1 MSSEK
6 SKILVICFTNLK
18 RDPRP
23 FRQLQF
29 LKEDYAVCAVG
40 RGDSQIEGVEY
51 IHTVPDI
58 HVQRNILAKTLH
70 RLARICE
77 TFQSE
82 FPLLEIR
89 YWTPEKVKIYR
100 QLAQR
105 DWDLVVANELSALPL
120 AVAVAKKAKAKVL
133 FDAHEYEPG
142 HSPGNISG
150 KMRFFQNRRINF
162 MLRHCLPYVDTMTTV
177 CEGIAGEYEKNFGEK
192 CYVITNA
199 PFYED
204 LQPSPTEENRI
215 ALIHHG
221 GTNPSRQVHN
231 MILLMDKLDKRFT
244 LDLMLVPVL
253 SAFSPSY
260 KKIVYL
266 AKRFERVRIRK
277 TVPMAE
283 IAASINKYDIGLYP
297 LPPASFNQR
306 MALPN
311 KLFEFIQARLA
322 VAIWPSPEMARIAN
336 KYECGVVAN
345 DFTLEAMAE
354 KLNRLTR
361 EEITC
366 FKENSHKAA
375 PLLCAETNQKLFLR
389 IVHDL
394 LGERI

>member
-6 SKILVICFTNLK
+6 SKILVICFSNLK

-40 RGDSQIEGVEY
+40 RGDPQMEGVEY

-58 HVQRNILAKTLH
+58 HVHFLARNLY
-70 RLARICE
+70 RLARICKA
-77 TFQSE
+77 FQSE
-82 FPLLEIR
+82 FPPLLEVR
-89 YWTPEKVKIYR
+89 YWTLGMMKIYH

-105 DWDLVVANELSALPL
+105 SWDLVIANESSTLPL
-120 AVAVAKKAKAKVL
+120 AIALAKKSKAKVL

-142 HSPGNISG
+142 HNSCNISG

-162 MLRHCLPYVDTMTTV
+162 MSRRCLPYVDTMITV
-177 CEGIAGEYEKNFGEK
+177 CEGIAKKYEKNFGKK
-192 CYVITNA
+192 CSVITNA
-199 PFYED
+199 PYYED

-221 GTNPSRQVHN
+221 GTNPARQVHN

-244 LDLMLVPVL
+244 LDLILVPKP
-253 SAFSPSY
+253 SASSPSY
-260 KKIVYL
+260 KKIVDL
-266 AKRFERVRIRK
+266 AKKSSRVRIRK
-277 TVPMAE
+277 AVPMAE

-297 LPPASFNQR
+297 LPPVSFNQR

-322 VAIWPSPEMARIAN
+322 VAIWPSPEMASVVN
-336 KYECGVVAN
+336 KYECGVVAD

-354 KLNRLTR
+354 KLNRLTW
-361 EEITC
+361 EQITC

-375 PLLCAETNQKLFLR
+375 RFLCAETNRKLFLK
-389 IVHDL
+389 IVHGL